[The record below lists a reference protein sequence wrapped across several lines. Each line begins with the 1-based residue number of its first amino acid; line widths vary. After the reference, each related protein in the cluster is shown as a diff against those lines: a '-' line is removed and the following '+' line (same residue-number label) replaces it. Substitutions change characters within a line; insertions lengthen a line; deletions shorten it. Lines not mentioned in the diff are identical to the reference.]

1 MATQEKSA
9 IPNYSRN
16 ANAAINQAVVDLAD
30 DKFLVD
36 PYMNFCKSEGIP
48 IVEDFGI
55 DMKTVETKPWA
66 RMGVNGAFAHLIGR
80 GDFLAMYVIDIPGG
94 GKTNPQRHVFEEV
107 FYVVD
112 GHGSTTVETYDGKT
126 HSFEWGPKSLFSLPL
141 NCRYQHFNGS
151 GGERARLYSCN
162 NLPLV
167 INLYRNESFVFQN
180 DAKFPEREADS
191 DYFAGDGELIPKM
204 PGRHMWE
211 TNFVPDLSTFELRKW
226 ENRGAGGSNIMF
238 SLADGTI
245 HAHMSEM
252 PVGTYKKGH
261 RHGADF
267 HVMCVTGQGYSLLWY
282 DIKQDLVRVDWDHGV
297 VFAPPDGMFHQHFNC
312 SPEPA
317 RYLAIAMGSL
327 RYPTLAEKRQ
337 VWLGMDVNVQQG
349 GNQIEYENQETEIHR
364 IYLESLAKTGAVS
377 KMGKFVDETIYKN
390 DPVLSKALPK

>member
-1 MATQEKSA
+1 MATEQSV
-9 IPNYSRN
+9 IPGYSRT
-16 ANAAINQAVVDLAD
+16 ADDSMNQAVVDLAD

-36 PYMNFCKSEGIP
+36 PYMNFCKAEGIP

-55 DMKTVETKPWA
+55 DMKKVETKPWA
-66 RMGVNGAFAHLIGR
+66 RMGVNGAFAHLKGR
-80 GDFLAMYVIDIPGG
+80 GDFLAMYVIDIPKG
-94 GKTNPQRHVFEEV
+94 GKTIPQKHIFEEV
-107 FYVVD
+107 FYVID
-112 GHGSTTVETYDGKT
+112 GHGSTQIETYDGRKHT
-126 HSFEWGPKSLFSLPL
+126 FEWGPKSLFALPL
-141 NCRYQHFNGS
+141 NCSYQHFNGS
-151 GGERARLYSCN
+151 GSERARLYSCN

-167 INLYRNESFVFQN
+167 INLYRNDDFVFRN
-180 DAKFPEREADS
+180 PAKFPEREGES

-267 HVMCVTGQGYSLLWY
+267 HVMCVTGIGYSLLWY
-282 DIKQDLVRVDWDHGV
+282 DIAKDLVKVDWDHGV
-297 VFAPPDGMFHQHFNC
+297 VFAPPDGMFHQHFNA

-349 GNQIEYENQETEIHR
+349 GNQIEYENQEPKIHE
-364 IYLESLAKTGAVS
+364 IYLENLAKHGAKS
-377 KMGKFVDETIYKN
+377 KMGKFIDESVYKN
-390 DPVLSKALPK
+390 NPKLAKAIGG

>member
-1 MATQEKSA
+1 MATQ
-9 IPNYSRN
+9 IPGYSR
-16 ANAAINQAVVDLAD
+16 AADDSMNQAVVDLAD

-36 PYMNFCKSEGIP
+36 PYMNFCKAEGIP

-66 RMGVNGAFAHLIGR
+66 RMGVNGAFAHLKGR
-80 GDFLAMYVIDIPGG
+80 GDFLAMYVIDIPKG
-94 GKTNPQRHVFEEV
+94 GKTIPQKHIFEEV
-107 FYVVD
+107 FYVID
-112 GHGSTTVETYDGKT
+112 GHGSTQIETNDGKKHT
-126 HSFEWGPKSLFSLPL
+126 FEWGPKSLFALPL
-141 NCRYQHFNGS
+141 NCSYQHFNGS
-151 GGERARLYSCN
+151 GSERARLYSAN

-167 INLYRNESFVFQN
+167 INLYRNDDFVFRN
-180 DAKFPEREADS
+180 PAKFPEREADS

-211 TNFVPDLSTFELRKW
+211 TNFVPDLSTFELRRW
-226 ENRGAGGSNIMF
+226 ENRGAGGSNMMF

-267 HVMCVTGQGYSLLWY
+267 HVMCVTGVGYSLLWY
-282 DIKQDLVRVDWDHGV
+282 DIAKDLVKVDCDHGV
-297 VFAPPDGMFHQHFNC
+297 VLAPPDGMFHQHFNA

-327 RYPTLAEKRQ
+327 RYPLLAEKRQ

-349 GNQIEYENQETEIHR
+349 GNQIEYENQEPRIHEIF
-364 IYLESLAKTGAVS
+364 LENLAKHGAKS
-377 KMGKFVDETIYKN
+377 KMASFLDESKYKSN
-390 DPVLSKALPK
+390 PKLAPAIAN

>member
-1 MATQEKSA
+1 
-9 IPNYSRN
+9 
-16 ANAAINQAVVDLAD
+16 
-30 DKFLVD
+30 
-36 PYMNFCKSEGIP
+36 
-48 IVEDFGI
+48 
-55 DMKTVETKPWA
+55 
-66 RMGVNGAFAHLIGR
+66 MGVNGAFAHLKGR
-80 GDFLAMYVIDIPGG
+80 GDFLAMYVIDIPKG
-94 GKTNPQRHVFEEV
+94 GKTIPQKHIFEEV

-112 GHGSTTVETYDGKT
+112 GHGSTQIETYDGRKHT
-126 HSFEWGPKSLFSLPL
+126 FEWGPKSLFALPL
-141 NCRYQHFNGS
+141 NCSYQHFNGS
-151 GGERARLYSCN
+151 GSERARLYSCN

-167 INLYRNESFVFQN
+167 INLYRNDDFVFRN
-180 DAKFPEREADS
+180 PAKFPEREGES

-267 HVMCVTGQGYSLLWY
+267 HVMCVTGVGYSLLWY
-282 DIKQDLVRVDWDHGV
+282 DIAKDLVKIDWDHGV
-297 VFAPPDGMFHQHFNC
+297 VFAPPDGMFHQHFNA

-337 VWLGMDVNVQQG
+337 VWLGMDVN
-349 GNQIEYENQETEIHR
+349 ENQEPKIHE
-364 IYLESLAKTGAVS
+364 IYLEALAENGARS
-377 KMGKFVDETIYKN
+377 KMGKFIDESKYKN
-390 DPVLSKALPK
+390 NPKLTKAIGG

>member
-1 MATQEKSA
+1 
-9 IPNYSRN
+9 
-16 ANAAINQAVVDLAD
+16 
-30 DKFLVD
+30 
-36 PYMNFCKSEGIP
+36 
-48 IVEDFGI
+48 
-55 DMKTVETKPWA
+55 MKKVETKPWA
-66 RMGVNGAFAHLIGR
+66 RMGVNGAFAHLKGR
-80 GDFLAMYVIDIPGG
+80 GDFLAMYVIDIPKG
-94 GKTNPQRHVFEEV
+94 GKTTPQKHIFEEV

-112 GHGSTTVETYDGKT
+112 GHGSTQIETYDGKKHT
-126 HSFEWGPKSLFSLPL
+126 FEWGPKSLFSLPL
-141 NCRYQHFNGS
+141 NCSYQHFNGS
-151 GGERARLYSCN
+151 GTERARLYSCN

-167 INLYRNESFVFQN
+167 INLYRNNDFVFRN
-180 DAKFPEREADS
+180 PAKFPEREGDS

-211 TNFVPDLSTFELRKW
+211 TNFVPDLATFELRKW

-267 HVMCVTGQGYSLLWY
+267 HVMCVTGVGYSLLWY
-282 DIKQDLVRVDWDHGV
+282 DLAQDLVKVDWDHGV
-297 VFAPPDGMFHQHFNC
+297 VFAPPDGMFHQHFNA

-349 GNQIEYENQETEIHR
+349 GNQIEYENQDPKIHEIF
-364 IYLESLAKTGAVS
+364 LENLSKHGAKS
-377 KMGKFVDETIYKN
+377 KMNRFIDEAKYKSN
-390 DPVLSKALPK
+390 PKCAPAIS